1 MNKTTSINLGGFFF
15 HIDEDAY
22 NKLSSYLQAVKR
34 SLSPEGR
41 EEIIKDIESRIA
53 ELAQEKLGNSKQVIS
68 IEDVE
73 ALTEA
78 LIYAIKGE
86 NK

>member
-22 NKLSSYLQAVKR
+22 NKLNSYLQAVKR

-41 EEIIKDIESRIA
+41 EEIIKDIENRIA
-53 ELAQEKLGNSKQVIS
+53 ELFQEKLGTTKQVIG
-68 IEDVE
+68 
-73 ALTEA
+73 LF
-78 LIYAIKGE
+78 
-86 NK
+86 